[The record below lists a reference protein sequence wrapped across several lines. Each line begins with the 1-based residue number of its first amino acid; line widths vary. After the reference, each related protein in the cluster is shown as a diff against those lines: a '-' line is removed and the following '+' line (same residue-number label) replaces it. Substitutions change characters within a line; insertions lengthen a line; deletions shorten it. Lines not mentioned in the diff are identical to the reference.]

1 MGTLIL
7 VSQILVFILSVILV
21 ALVLV
26 HKGSSGGVSDMF
38 GGAISSTTASSGVAA
53 RNLNYITVGV
63 ACAWTILIVMLGIL
77 IKFVG

>member
-7 VSQILVFILSVILV
+7 ISQILVFILSLILV
-21 ALVLV
+21 GLVLV

-38 GGAISSTTASSGVAA
+38 GGAIAATASSSGVAT

-63 ACAWTILIVMLGIL
+63 AMAWTILIVMLGIL
-77 IKFVG
+77 MKFVG

>member
-7 VSQILVFILSVILV
+7 ISQILVFILSLILV
-21 ALVLV
+21 GLVLV

-38 GGAISSTTASSGVAA
+38 GGAIAATASSSGVAA

-63 ACAWTILIVMLGIL
+63 AMAWTILIVMLGIL
-77 IKFVG
+77 MKFVG